1 MLRTFIILAATLL
14 AAPAPAT
21 EAGWALLRGG
31 GQVVLLRHA
40 YALGTVEPPNFDIEK
55 CNTQRN
61 LSERGRHQARRI
73 GSLIAARG
81 APVEK
86 VLSSRLC
93 RALDTARL
101 AFGTGAVEE
110 FVPLDP
116 PPEDEVA
123 ARASLLETVEAVRAY
138 GGSGNMVLVTDLP
151 NIKAL
156 TGRSAR
162 EGEALIVAPDEES
175 LVVLGRIVFN

>member
-1 MLRTFIILAATLL
+1 MW
-14 AAPAPAT
+14 
-21 EAGWALLRGG
+21 G
-31 GQVVLLRHA
+31 
-40 YALGTVEPPNFDIEK
+40 
-55 CNTQRN
+55 
-61 LSERGRHQARRI
+61 RI